1 MGRHRSGSAQNKIL
15 EYKVTCVENGCD
27 WTFTTRSTVE
37 LQSAGRSHRNWH
49 YDNSPAGEARA
60 KREAESRERH
70 RKIQMETWIAQKK
83 YERSIQVRELHKQY
97 DRMRIDYETFT
108 RAESLRIETLR
119 DMINL
124 QQKIRQISET
134 KI

>member
-1 MGRHRSGSAQNKIL
+1 MGRHRLGTAQNKIL

-27 WTFTTRSTVE
+27 WTYTTRSTVD
-37 LQSAGRSHRNWH
+37 LQKAGRSHRNWH

-60 KREAESRERH
+60 KREAEARER
-70 RKIQMETWIAQKK
+70 RRRIQVETWIAQKK
-83 YERSIQVRELHKQY
+83 YERATQIRELHKEY

-124 QQKIRQISET
+124 QQKIRQLSET

>member
-1 MGRHRSGSAQNKIL
+1 
-15 EYKVTCVENGCD
+15 
-27 WTFTTRSTVE
+27 
-37 LQSAGRSHRNWH
+37 
-49 YDNSPAGEARA
+49 
-60 KREAESRERH
+60 
-70 RKIQMETWIAQKK
+70 METWIAQKK
-83 YERSIQVRELHKQY
+83 YERSIQVRELHKEY
-97 DRMRIDYETFT
+97 DRMRIDYETLT